1 METKRTPPLWRI
13 GELVVRAWTASEA
26 RAAWKRKHNRPRCPV
41 GVRAERLDRSE
52 RLPGNG

>member
-26 RAAWKRKHNRPRCPV
+26 RAAWKRKHNRLRCPV

>member
-26 RAAWKRKHNRPRCPV
+26 RAAWKRKHSRSRCPL
-41 GVRAERLDRSE
+41 GVRAERLDRWGS
-52 RLPGNG
+52 PAGNG